1 VSAPEEVAVE
11 GGEVTKGQW
20 KLEPEFYTEICDHRV
35 EPRHRAS
42 FLGIKTTFVDSVEF
56 LFLFQYSG
64 PNVITRRLPFALKTR
79 NLDKMSVLKVIVFAC
94 IRN

>member
-42 FLGIKTTFVDSVEF
+42 FLGIKMTFVNSVEF
-56 LFLFQYSG
+56 RIHFSIFCKEFY
-64 PNVITRRLPFALKTR
+64 K
-79 NLDKMSVLKVIVFAC
+79 
-94 IRN
+94 